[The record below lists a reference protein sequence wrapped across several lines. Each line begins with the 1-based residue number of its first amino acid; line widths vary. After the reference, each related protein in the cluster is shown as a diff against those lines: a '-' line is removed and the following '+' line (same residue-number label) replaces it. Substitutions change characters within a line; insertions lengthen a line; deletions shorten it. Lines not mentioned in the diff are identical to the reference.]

1 MSISVLP
8 VRRNLKFYLPAEK
21 IDSWNPQGAHWT
33 QFFNTLSIFFP
44 VGENFFIKS
53 VRNYRNDIIDKE
65 LQKTV
70 SAFIGQEAFHSREH
84 VEYNQAMMDAG
95 IPVAEM
101 EATVVKLLGWVQDSL
116 PNSMQLAATVALE
129 HLTAMLANLLL
140 EDDRFIKDS
149 DPHFLAI
156 WKWHAMEETEH
167 KGVVFDVYNE
177 VVGTDSY
184 AYSLRCFAFLVANL
198 IFWSLFY
205 RYYFKVMKSRG
216 EHKNL
221 RGWMTSLRNQFGKGG
236 VFPSMFGEW
245 LSFFRPDFHPWQH
258 NNLYVLD
265 EAESLMEQVDQFAR
279 KAQLSIAS

>member
-1 MSISVLP
+1 MGISVLP
-8 VRRNLKFYLPAEK
+8 VRRNLKFHLPAEK

-44 VGENFFIKS
+44 VGENFFIQS
-53 VRNYRNDIIDKE
+53 VRNYRDEILDKE
-65 LQKTV
+65 LRKTV

-84 VEYNQAMMDAG
+84 VDYNNAMIEAG

-101 EATVVKLLGWVQDSL
+101 EDTVVKLLGWVQKTL
-116 PNSMQLAATVALE
+116 PKSAQLAATVALE

-140 EDDRFIKDS
+140 EEDRFIKGS
-149 DPHFLAI
+149 DVHFEAI

-177 VVGTDSY
+177 VVGTDAF

-205 RYYFKVMKSRG
+205 RYYFKVVKSRG

-221 RGWMTSLRNQFGKGG
+221 SGWITSFRNQFGKRGI
-236 VFPSMFGEW
+236 FPSMFGEW
-245 LSFFRPDFHPWQH
+245 ISFFKPDFHPWQH
-258 NNLYVLD
+258 NNMHVLD
-265 EAESLMEQVDQFAR
+265 EAEALLEQVDEFAR
-279 KAQLSIAS
+279 KAQLSMAS